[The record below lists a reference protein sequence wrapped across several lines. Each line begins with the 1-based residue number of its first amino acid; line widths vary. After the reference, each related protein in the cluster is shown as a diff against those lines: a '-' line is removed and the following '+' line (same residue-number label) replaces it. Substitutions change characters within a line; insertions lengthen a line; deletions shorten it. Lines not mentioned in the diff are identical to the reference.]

1 MNYTDDIIEAYC
13 LNKLSRE
20 ELYYFEEVLKNDK
33 ELQEEVRKTKLALA
47 AIDLMIKSDIEE
59 LYFSSKK
66 DDSSKKPNESG
77 KIISIQ
83 RTNYK
88 KYFALAASV
97 LLIVS
102 VFSWLMIDTSH
113 KRMVNFAT
121 NNIDIINPSVRG
133 TSDLSSAMEQ
143 GLNDYFNNQNYGSAI
158 QNFSNANSLEAK
170 FYLGMSFLKNGDYD
184 KAEETLNG
192 LLSSPYFPHHLT
204 SSDDVKWYIILSKV
218 GGKKYSSSREAVT
231 EIEDYLKDPSAR
243 YHAEAI
249 KLKKQLENPLYNL
262 RSKY

>member
-1 MNYTDDIIEAYC
+1 MNYTDDIIEDYC

-20 ELYYFEEVLKNDK
+20 DLYYFEEALKNDK

-47 AIDLMIKSDIEE
+47 AVNIMIKSDIEN
-59 LYFSSKK
+59 LYFNSQKLSSNT
-66 DDSSKKPNESG
+66 KPNDSG
-77 KIISIQ
+77 KIVPIH
-83 RTNYK
+83 RTNYR
-88 KYFALAASV
+88 KYFALAATI

-113 KRMVNFAT
+113 KRMVNLAT

-133 TSDLSSAMEQ
+133 TSDQSSAMEQ
-143 GLNDYFNNQNYGSAI
+143 GLNDYFNNQNYSSAI
-158 QNFSNANSLEAK
+158 QNFSNASSLESK

-184 KAEETLNG
+184 KAEETLNT
-192 LLSSPYFPHHLT
+192 LISSPYFPHHLT
-204 SSDDVKWYIILSKV
+204 SSEDVKWYIILSKV
-218 GGKKYSSSREAVT
+218 GGKKYTSSREAVL
-231 EIEDYLKDPSAR
+231 EIEEYLKDPAAR
-243 YHAEAI
+243 YHAEAV